1 MSINDKIKQV
11 LLTKNLSPSYLADD
25 IGVQRSS
32 ISHILSGRNRP
43 SLDIIQKIVR
53 RFPEFTYDWFLDD
66 DVQLLTEQ
74 PLIHTST
81 TQANL
86 NRPQNRPEPSVV
98 VYPMVETDRTANIN
112 RPIIPK
118 QNTSTESALQDQHL
132 PVRQPNTKDKQQDKQ
147 IDRILIFY
155 TDGTFREYT
164 PA

>member
-11 LLTKNLSPSYLADD
+11 LIIKNLSPSYLADD

-53 RFPEFTYDWFLDD
+53 RFPEFTYEWFLESDI
-66 DVQLLTEQ
+66 QLTTDEPQARVSEQ
-74 PLIHTST
+74 VEKQPV
-81 TQANL
+81 N
-86 NRPQNRPEPSVV
+86 SVV
-98 VYPMVETDRTANIN
+98 SLGKAS
-112 RPIIPK
+112 RPTIPA
-118 QNTSTESALQDQHL
+118 QPVSTPTPTIDHNQPAVPKPIES
-132 PVRQPNTKDKQQDKQ
+132 PKPS

-155 TDGTFREYT
+155 ADGTFREYL

>member
-11 LLTKNLSPSYLADD
+11 LTIKNLSPSYLADD

-53 RFPEFTYDWFLDD
+53 RFPEFTYEWFLEDD
-66 DVQLLTEQ
+66 GQLSTDETSMQLPIGTKTQRDMTSITRQSSDKPDQ
-74 PLIHTST
+74 PASSNPAST
-81 TQANL
+81 LADQSSTYDKTN
-86 NRPQNRPEPSVV
+86 
-98 VYPMVETDRTANIN
+98 
-112 RPIIPK
+112 IPK
-118 QNTSTESALQDQHL
+118 QEVSS
-132 PVRQPNTKDKQQDKQ
+132 KQV

-164 PA
+164 PAA

>member
-11 LLTKNLSPSYLADD
+11 LTIKQLSPSQLADD

-53 RFPEFTYDWFLDD
+53 CYADLSYEWFLEDGS
-66 DVQLLTEQ
+66 QLSMPDQRDERPQ
-74 PLIHTST
+74 PVKPATSSSINRPSAWIKEPT
-81 TQANL
+81 SAQSMVEKPL
-86 NRPQNRPEPSVV
+86 NRPFVPEK
-98 VYPMVETDRTANIN
+98 E
-112 RPIIPK
+112 
-118 QNTSTESALQDQHL
+118 L
-132 PVRQPNTKDKQQDKQ
+132 PLAADKQ

-155 TDGTFREYT
+155 TDGTFREYK

>member
-53 RFPEFTYDWFLDD
+53 RFPEFNYEWFLDD

-74 PLIHTST
+74 APTADSTAGRLDVTRGQTRTERPLVAPSDINTERS
-81 TQANL
+81 ASV
-86 NRPQNRPEPSVV
+86 NRPNVPK
-98 VYPMVETDRTANIN
+98 
-112 RPIIPK
+112 PIAVSEGSL
-118 QNTSTESALQDQHL
+118 QQSADVS
-132 PVRQPNTKDKQQDKQ
+132 PIAGKQ

>member
-11 LLTKNLSPSYLADD
+11 LTIKQLSPSQLADD

-53 RFPEFTYDWFLDD
+53 CYADLSYEWFLEDD
-66 DVQLLTEQ
+66 SQLSIPDQRDERLEPVKPTASSSINRTSAWSKEPASVQSIVEK
-74 PLIHTST
+74 P
-81 TQANL
+81 L
-86 NRPQNRPEPSVV
+86 NRPFVPEKELPSA
-98 VYPMVETDRTANIN
+98 T
-112 RPIIPK
+112 
-118 QNTSTESALQDQHL
+118 
-132 PVRQPNTKDKQQDKQ
+132 DKQ

-155 TDGTFREYT
+155 TDGTFREYK

>member
-53 RFPEFTYDWFLDD
+53 RFPEFTYEWFLED
-66 DVQLLTEQ
+66 DVQLLTEPSIASSPSINQAGANRAQ
-74 PLIHTST
+74 PRPDTIIAAYQTNNAERT
-81 TQANL
+81 VNL
-86 NRPQNRPEPSVV
+86 
-98 VYPMVETDRTANIN
+98 N

-118 QNTSTESALQDQHL
+118 QNTLVESTLQDQQ
-132 PVRQPNTKDKQQDKQ
+132 PIVRQPTSNLDKQ
-147 IDRILIFY
+147 IDRILVFY
-155 TDGTFREYT
+155 TDGTFREYMPT
-164 PA
+164 

>member
-11 LLTKNLSPSYLADD
+11 LLAKNLSPSYLADD

-53 RFPEFTYDWFLDD
+53 RFPEFTYEWFLEDD
-66 DVQLLTEQ
+66 AQL
-74 PLIHTST
+74 ST
-81 TQANL
+81 DSFTAQQDAPPPTAMNRTTIRADRPAVANTG
-86 NRPQNRPEPSVV
+86 
-98 VYPMVETDRTANIN
+98 YPTARIAVTDG
-112 RPIIPK
+112 PIVPK
-118 QNTSTESALQDQHL
+118 QVTFDPLTPTP
-132 PVRQPNTKDKQQDKQ
+132 PVADEPGRSVGKQ

>member
-11 LLTKNLSPSYLADD
+11 LTIKNLSPSYLADD

-53 RFPEFTYDWFLDD
+53 RFPEFTYEWFLESDT
-66 DVQLLTEQ
+66 QLSTNQDQTPARENLRAVGSPANKTRPATRFEQ
-74 PLIHTST
+74 PDSGDQSSGDSAKLTGNQS
-81 TQANL
+81 
-86 NRPQNRPEPSVV
+86 
-98 VYPMVETDRTANIN
+98 ETIV
-112 RPIIPK
+112 PK
-118 QNTSTESALQDQHL
+118 LSSPPKPL
-132 PVRQPNTKDKQQDKQ
+132 

>member
-11 LLTKNLSPSYLADD
+11 LAIRNLSPSHLADD

-53 RFPEFTYDWFLDD
+53 RFPEFTYEWFLEDD
-66 DVQLLTEQ
+66 IQLSTLPPPTVELNVPDQ
-74 PLIHTST
+74 SIPLPVARLGAADRSMRPAAESALATQQIGLNSSENETS
-81 TQANL
+81 
-86 NRPQNRPEPSVV
+86 
-98 VYPMVETDRTANIN
+98 
-112 RPIIPK
+112 IPK
-118 QNTSTESALQDQHL
+118 QDSTLQL
-132 PVRQPNTKDKQQDKQ
+132 GKT

-155 TDGTFREYT
+155 SDGTFQAYT

>member
-1 MSINDKIKQV
+1 MSTSDKIKQV

-53 RFPEFTYDWFLDD
+53 RFPEFTYEWFLED
-66 DVQLLTEQ
+66 DVQLSTDEPVNDQ
-74 PLIHTST
+74 PTIPRTTHPRGPYRETTAQLANNDPAST
-81 TQANL
+81 RMASL
-86 NRPQNRPEPSVV
+86 NRSIV
-98 VYPMVETDRTANIN
+98 
-112 RPIIPK
+112 PK
-118 QNTSTESALQDQHL
+118 QELG
-132 PVRQPNTKDKQQDKQ
+132 QPSFQPEMKATPTNVPDKQ

>member
-11 LLTKNLSPSYLADD
+11 LLTRNLSPSHLADD

-53 RFPEFTYDWFLDD
+53 RFPEFTYEWFLEDD
-66 DVQLLTEQ
+66 IQLSTEQ
-74 PLIHTST
+74 PITDGPSINQVGSDRRHNRSEPTVVAYST
-81 TQANL
+81 GHAERTDNL
-86 NRPQNRPEPSVV
+86 
-98 VYPMVETDRTANIN
+98 N

-118 QNTSTESALQDQHL
+118 RGTALESSPQNQPS
-132 PVRQPNTKDKQQDKQ
+132 PVEQPNIQGKQ

-155 TDGTFREYT
+155 TNGTFREYT

>member
-11 LLTKNLSPSYLADD
+11 LLIKNLSPSYFADD

-53 RFPEFTYDWFLDD
+53 RFPEFTYDWFLEEENP
-66 DVQLLTEQ
+66 QLLFSEAPTPSSGQLRQHIPQHKTIITEVTNTPHAGHQ
-74 PLIHTST
+74 PVVPYKLIVPKEETITNSD
-81 TQANL
+81 QL
-86 NRPQNRPEPSVV
+86 LPSAVN
-98 VYPMVETDRTANIN
+98 P
-112 RPIIPK
+112 PK
-118 QNTSTESALQDQHL
+118 Q
-132 PVRQPNTKDKQQDKQ
+132 V
-147 IDRILIFY
+147 DRILIFY

>member
-11 LLTKNLSPSYLADD
+11 LTIKQLSPSQLADE

-53 RFPEFTYDWFLDD
+53 CYSDFSYEWFLEDD
-66 DVQLLTEQ
+66 SQLSTNIGASIDTQ
-74 PLIHTST
+74 PVNFIPSSPTNALLPSSVERT
-81 TQANL
+81 
-86 NRPQNRPEPSVV
+86 RPQP
-98 VYPMVETDRTANIN
+98 IN
-112 RPIIPK
+112 RASI
-118 QNTSTESALQDQHL
+118 
-132 PVRQPNTKDKQQDKQ
+132 DKTIVPEKNELSVTGKQ

-155 TDGTFREYT
+155 NDGTFLEYK

>member
-11 LLTKNLSPSYLADD
+11 LTIKNLSPSYLADD

-53 RFPEFTYDWFLDD
+53 RFPEFTYEWFLESDTD
-66 DVQLLTEQ
+66 TQLSTQQETVTERGSLKPHNTAVVRNRSLENVGQ
-74 PLIHTST
+74 RDSGNTQSKDSKNSST
-81 TQANL
+81 TN
-86 NRPQNRPEPSVV
+86 N
-98 VYPMVETDRTANIN
+98 ET
-112 RPIIPK
+112 IIPK
-118 QNTSTESALQDQHL
+118 LSDL
-132 PVRQPNTKDKQQDKQ
+132 PKPS

-164 PA
+164 PAELN

>member
-11 LLTKNLSPSYLADD
+11 LTVKQLSPSQLADD

-53 RFPEFTYDWFLDD
+53 RYSDFSYEWFLEDD
-66 DVQLLTEQ
+66 TQLSIAEPPEERQ
-74 PLIHTST
+74 PAPKEVTPGPVNRAQTWNQTGT
-81 TQANL
+81 TADKSPQESL
-86 NRPQNRPEPSVV
+86 NK
-98 VYPMVETDRTANIN
+98 
-112 RPIIPK
+112 PIIPE
-118 QNTSTESALQDQHL
+118 QNIPLAA
-132 PVRQPNTKDKQQDKQ
+132 DKQ

-155 TDGTFREYT
+155 TDGTFREYK